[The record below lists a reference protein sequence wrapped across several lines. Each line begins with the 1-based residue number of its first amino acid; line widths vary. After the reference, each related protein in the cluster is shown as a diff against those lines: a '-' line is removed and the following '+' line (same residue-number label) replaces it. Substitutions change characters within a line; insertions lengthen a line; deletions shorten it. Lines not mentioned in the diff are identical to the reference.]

1 MKVSSVTMPE
11 RPFQILRDGNSCT
24 VEFFDNVKS
33 SPAIDGMTG
42 QSVPSWDYEKY
53 DFKTDYKPGLAAQIE
68 SNYDTWL
75 QKAKAAEI
83 ASEGAK
89 VRNYRDNLLNQCDL
103 QYCNSEKWAAMAEDK
118 QKEWTA
124 YKQALRDVPI
134 QSGFPYSI
142 NWPTMPKE

>member
-1 MKVSSVTMPE
+1 MPE
-11 RPFQILRDGNSCT
+11 KAFQILRNGTKCT
-24 VEFFDNVKS
+24 VEFCDNVKS
-33 SPAIDGMTG
+33 NPAIDGITG
-42 QSVPSWDYEKY
+42 QTMPSWDYDKY
-53 DFKTDYKPGLAAQIE
+53 SYETDYSPGLAAQIE

>member
-1 MKVSSVTMPE
+1 M
-11 RPFQILRDGNSCT
+11 
-24 VEFFDNVKS
+24 
-33 SPAIDGMTG
+33 
-42 QSVPSWDYEKY
+42 PSWDYDKY
-53 DFKTDYKPGLAAQIE
+53 SYETDYSPGLAAQIE

-124 YKQALRDVPI
+124 YKRALRDVPT
-134 QSGFPYSI
+134 QDGFPYSI
-142 NWPTMPKE
+142 NWPVMPKE

>member
-1 MKVSSVTMPE
+1 MPE
-11 RPFQILRDGNSCT
+11 KAFQVLRNGTKCT
-24 VEFFDNVKS
+24 VEFYDNVKS
-33 SPAIDGMTG
+33 NPAIDGITG
-42 QSVPSWDYEKY
+42 QTMPSWDYDKY
-53 DFKTDYKPGLAAQIE
+53 SYETDYSPGLAAQIE

-103 QYCNSEKWAAMAEDK
+103 QYCNSEKWAAMADDK

-124 YKQALRDVPI
+124 YKQALRDVTA
-134 QSGFPYSI
+134 QQGFPYSI
-142 NWPTMPKE
+142 NWPIMPKE

>member
-1 MKVSSVTMPE
+1 MPE
-11 RPFQILRDGNSCT
+11 KAFQILRNGTKCT
-24 VEFFDNVKS
+24 VEFCDNVKS
-33 SPAIDGMTG
+33 NPVVDGITG
-42 QSVPSWDYEKY
+42 QTMPSWDYDKY
-53 DFKTDYKPGLAAQIE
+53 SYETDYSPGLAAQIE
-68 SNYDTWL
+68 SNYDAWL

-124 YKQALRDVPI
+124 YKQALRDIPT
-134 QSGFPYSI
+134 QDGFPYSI
-142 NWPTMPKE
+142 NWPVMPKE

>member
-1 MKVSSVTMPE
+1 MKVSSAVMPE
-11 RPFQILRDGNSCT
+11 KAFQILRNGTKCT
-24 VEFFDNVKS
+24 VEFCDNVKS
-33 SPAIDGMTG
+33 NPAIDGITG
-42 QSVPSWDYEKY
+42 QTMPSWDYDKY
-53 DFKTDYKPGLAAQIE
+53 SYETDYSPGLAAQIE

>member
-1 MKVSSVTMPE
+1 MPE
-11 RPFQILRDGNSCT
+11 KAFQILRNGTKCT
-24 VEFFDNVKS
+24 VEFCDNVKS
-33 SPAIDGMTG
+33 NPAVDGITG
-42 QSVPSWDYEKY
+42 QTMPSWDYDKY
-53 DFKTDYKPGLAAQIE
+53 SYQTDYSPGLAAQIE
-68 SNYDTWL
+68 SDYDAWL

-103 QYCNSEKWAAMAEDK
+103 QYCNSEKWAAMAEGK

-124 YKQALRDVPI
+124 YKQALRDIPT
-134 QSGFPYSI
+134 QDGFPYSI

>member
-1 MKVSSVTMPE
+1 MKVSSAVMPE
-11 RPFQILRDGNSCT
+11 KAFQILRNGTKCT
-24 VEFFDNVKS
+24 VEFCDNVKS
-33 SPAIDGMTG
+33 NPVVDGITG
-42 QSVPSWDYEKY
+42 QTMPSWDYDKY
-53 DFKTDYKPGLAAQIE
+53 SYETDYSPGLTAQIE
-68 SNYDTWL
+68 SNYNTWL
-75 QKAKAAEI
+75 QKAKTAEI
-83 ASEGAK
+83 ASEGTK